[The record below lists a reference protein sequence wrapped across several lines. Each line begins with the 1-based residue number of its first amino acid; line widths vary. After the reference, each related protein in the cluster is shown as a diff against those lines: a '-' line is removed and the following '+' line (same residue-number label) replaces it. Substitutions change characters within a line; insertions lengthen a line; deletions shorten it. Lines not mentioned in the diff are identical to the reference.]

1 MQKKFNSLGKEF
13 ALTSHPQFK
22 IHFLHC
28 LKFRICYHIN
38 TFHDAHNT
46 CDIINTWQA
55 KHMHEKASTMCNKY
69 MWHMHARTTFLVIQW
84 SSIFWKMRENFSHSV
99 KLGQFLQFPQN
110 YFAYCIKL
118 LYYRFSNKRK
128 IFFFH

>member
-1 MQKKFNSLGKEF
+1 MQKKFNSSGKEF

-69 MWHMHARTTFLVIQW
+69 MWHMHARHFLSYNEIQFSEKCAKTFLTVLSW
-84 SSIFWKMRENFSHSV
+84 DNFYN
-99 KLGQFLQFPQN
+99 FP
-110 YFAYCIKL
+110 KL
-118 LYYRFSNKRK
+118 LCILHKAIVLPFL
-128 IFFFH
+128 